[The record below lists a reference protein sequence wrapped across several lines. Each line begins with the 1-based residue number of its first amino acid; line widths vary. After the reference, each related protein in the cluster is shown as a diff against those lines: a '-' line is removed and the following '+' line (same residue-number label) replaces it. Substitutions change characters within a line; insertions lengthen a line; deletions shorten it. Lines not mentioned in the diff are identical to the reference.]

1 MSNLVECKDFQ
12 NLIDEFSKIQRKL
25 DNYVNM
31 NFKKFLKH
39 CFETLDVE
47 TIIAA
52 PDRNREFVDFSR
64 PIYFHN
70 ADGETIEIP
79 LNIEDVFENLDYTNV
94 CIDFQKDG
102 FKKIDYV

>member
-1 MSNLVECKDFQ
+1 MSNLVSCKEFQ

-31 NFKKFLKH
+31 NFRNFLKF

-47 TIIAA
+47 TIFTSS
-52 PDRNREFVDFSR
+52 DSNEEFVDFSKA
-64 PIYFHN
+64 IYFHN

-79 LNIEDVFENLDYTNV
+79 IDIEDVFENLDYTNV
-94 CIDFQKDG
+94 CITFQKNG
-102 FKKIDYV
+102 YQKSQHV